1 MAAIAFDPLEYTH
14 QLEASGVPREQAEVH
29 AKTMTTMFLHNLDAL
44 VTRDYLDSRF
54 NEFEARIESSIDKRI
69 EGVDQRFVGVDQ
81 RFDGVDQRFDGVDQR
96 FDGVDKRFDEMDQRF
111 VGVDKRFAQMYQRFD
126 EMDQRFDGVDKRF
139 VDMDKRF
146 DDMDKRFVEV
156 DQRFNA
162 MEIRFVELASSIDVR
177 FERVDGKLRLL
188 FWMQA
193 LTIAC
198 VVLPVIRDLLG

>member
-1 MAAIAFDPLEYTH
+1 M
-14 QLEASGVPREQAEVH
+14 S
-29 AKTMTTMFLHNLDAL
+29 
-44 VTRDYLDSRF
+44 
-54 NEFEARIESSIDKRI
+54 
-69 EGVDQRFVGVDQ
+69 
-81 RFDGVDQRFDGVDQR
+81 
-96 FDGVDKRFDEMDQRF
+96 

-126 EMDQRFDGVDKRF
+126 EMDQRFDGV
-139 VDMDKRF
+139 DKRF

-198 VVLPVIRDLLG
+198 VVLPGIRDLLG